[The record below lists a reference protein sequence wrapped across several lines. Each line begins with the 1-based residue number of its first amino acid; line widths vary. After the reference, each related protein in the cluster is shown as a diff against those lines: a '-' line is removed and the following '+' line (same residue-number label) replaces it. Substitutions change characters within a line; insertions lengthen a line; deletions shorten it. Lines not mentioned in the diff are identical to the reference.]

1 MKFKKLLFILLTFI
15 VPNIIYGTE
24 QGSALNIAEQVE
36 KNLIYS
42 KEIIRNPEDDII
54 INRGKWDK
62 QMLEEADNISQDKK
76 IEVKAQKVKEDKRLT
91 ALKQKAYDA
100 INIGQYEIAVKL
112 YKQVLEKDR
121 KDTYAI
127 LGLATAYQ
135 YLGDYLQAKPLF
147 LDIID
152 KFPDDQQIMA
162 NLLNIM
168 IQESPYE
175 AVYLISNIADKNT
188 NSHLFQAQ
196 ASLAYTKIKNYDKAI
211 DYIEKALSLD
221 NNNVEYKYNLAV
233 LYDLTGNLTQA
244 KNLYTDVLDYYASN
258 NNIIYNLPVEEVKR
272 RVELLSLK

>member
-1 MKFKKLLFILLTFI
+1 MLTFI

-258 NNIIYNLPVEEVKR
+258 NNIIYNLPVGEVKR

>member
-1 MKFKKLLFILLTFI
+1 MKFKKILFILLTFI

-168 IQESPYE
+168 IQESPNE
-175 AVYLISNIADKNT
+175 EVYLISNIDDKNT

-196 ASLAYTKIKNYDKAI
+196 ASLAYTKIKNYDIAI
-211 DYIEKALSLD
+211 DNIEKALSLD

-258 NNIIYNLPVEEVKR
+258 NNIIYNLPVGEVKR

>member
-54 INRGKWDK
+54 INRGKRDK

-258 NNIIYNLPVEEVKR
+258 NNIIYNLPVGEVKR

>member
-258 NNIIYNLPVEEVKR
+258 NNIIYNLPVGEVKR

>member
-1 MKFKKLLFILLTFI
+1 MKFKKLLFIVLTFI